1 MVVRGLKTRLNKHQ
15 VFLDIRDIC
24 ARVSTDPVRAGQLE
38 QAAWRWWQAGFRN
51 ALQLRRLIELEVYYN
66 GGLFDQAE
74 RTGMIGNEPP
84 SYATYV
90 NLLEMFDR
98 G

>member
-1 MVVRGLKTRLNKHQ
+1 MVVRGLKTKLDQHQ
-15 VFLDIRDIC
+15 VVLDIRGIC
-24 ARVSTDPVRAGQLE
+24 ADISADAVRAGQLE

-51 ALQLRRLIELEVYYN
+51 ALQLRRLVELEDYHN

-74 RTGMIGNEPP
+74 RTGMIGHEPP
-84 SYATYV
+84 SYATYAK
-90 NLLEMFDR
+90 LLEAFDH